1 MMGKSLCCTKDCKSL
16 RWTKHQR
23 LVVGIL
29 HGGQGIFIKIQRQDI
44 VHLFSHSTGQGVGHE
59 VCREAARTDL
69 KRGGAR
75 RILGELKVK
84 VTVTRLLYFTCLLPA
99 HCPENGTKESRKGR
113 ERHAGPR
120 GVCCLR
126 WHLWRKDTWSSSLT
140 ALLSPTSLPGV
151 PEGTGDRNH
160 SGLPWFRH
168 QRMQQYHRKEKPQIQ
183 IITMTREATC
193 QQKKVVT
200 NIISFLSSSIH
211 LWPEIGLNSI
221 KPI

>member
-44 VHLFSHSTGQGVGHE
+44 VRLFSHSTGQGVGHE

-84 VTVTRLLYFTCLLPA
+84 VTVTRLLYFICLLPA
-99 HCPENGTKESRKGR
+99 HCPANGTKESRKGR
-113 ERHAGPR
+113 EA
-120 GVCCLR
+120 C
-126 WHLWRKDTWSSSLT
+126 WSQGS
-140 ALLSPTSLPGV
+140 LLSQVAPLE
-151 PEGTGDRNH
+151 EGH
-160 SGLPWFRH
+160 L
-168 QRMQQYHRKEKPQIQ
+168 
-183 IITMTREATC
+183 
-193 QQKKVVT
+193 V
-200 NIISFLSSSIH
+200 FLSDGSSFPNFSSRCSRRH
-211 LWPEIGLNSI
+211 R
-221 KPI
+221 